1 MKPSIR
7 WQVSWKTCYICE
19 STGESAEIADSS
31 RKGVIA
37 YEQSTIQYEQTYK
50 LLKSNILSLTVGFDQ
65 IDGSHNKDNILN
77 L

>member
-1 MKPSIR
+1 MKACHI
-7 WQVSWKTCYICE
+7 YE

-31 RKGVIA
+31 RKRVIA

-50 LLKSNILSLTVGFDQ
+50 LLKSNLLSLTVGFDQ
-65 IDGSHNKDNILN
+65 IDGSHNKDNRLN